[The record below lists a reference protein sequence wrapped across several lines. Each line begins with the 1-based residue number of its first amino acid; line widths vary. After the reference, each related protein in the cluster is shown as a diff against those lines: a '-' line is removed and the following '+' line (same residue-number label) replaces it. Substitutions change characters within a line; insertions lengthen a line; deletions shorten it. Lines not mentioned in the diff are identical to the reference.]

1 MWWCPCLPALMSES
15 CSTACLDI
23 GIKANWALQFSVAV
37 YVSYSSSTGQFSV
50 WGLAVSVRCTPKD
63 LQCLDVDFV
72 QRHQFN
78 RINPGVLS
86 TKEHQMTQQ
95 WEFHC
100 QPLSRTAVIKINLL
114 LQCQRPLNE
123 CWSRRCRAS
132 TTLVND
138 CYNIHKC
145 NDVCRRRVPFLVISF
160 YSVPEFIQLFISGI
174 Q

>member
-37 YVSYSSSTGQFSV
+37 YVSYSSSTGQFSF
-50 WGLAVSVRCTPKD
+50 WGLAVSVRCTPKT
-63 LQCLDVDFV
+63 CS
-72 QRHQFN
+72 
-78 RINPGVLS
+78 VLMWILS
-86 TKEHQMTQQ
+86 SGTNLIASIQGC
-95 WEFHC
+95 C
-100 QPLSRTAVIKINLL
+100 QLKNIKWHNSGSFTASHSQEAEIKINLL